1 MVERNKRLTLV
12 LVFALLAVMSG
23 LTAASVPLYRLFC
36 QITGYGGTT
45 RVADKPPETVSDVEV
60 TVFFDANVERDL
72 GWRFRP
78 EVDRV
83 RVKVGEPTLVFYV
96 AENLG
101 PRATVGTSVYNVA
114 PFKVGPY
121 FSKVQCFCFEQQKL
135 EPGESVRMGVTFF
148 VDPAM
153 LEDPNT
159 REVRQITLSYTF
171 FLDEEATA
179 ELEQGAKSAE
189 VSG

>member
-1 MVERNKRLTLV
+1 MDRSKALTLTV
-12 LVFALLAVMSG
+12 VFGLLAVMTG
-23 LTAASVPLYRLFC
+23 LTVAAVPLYQLFC

-45 RVADKPPETVSDVEV
+45 QVADKPPEAVSDVEV

-96 AENLG
+96 AENVG
-101 PRATVGTSVYNVA
+101 TRTTVGTSVYNVA

-135 EPGESVRMGVTFF
+135 APGESVRMGVTFF
-148 VDPAM
+148 VDPEM

-159 REVRQITLSYTF
+159 REVRQITLSYTM

-179 ELEQGAKSAE
+179 ELEQGAKGAE